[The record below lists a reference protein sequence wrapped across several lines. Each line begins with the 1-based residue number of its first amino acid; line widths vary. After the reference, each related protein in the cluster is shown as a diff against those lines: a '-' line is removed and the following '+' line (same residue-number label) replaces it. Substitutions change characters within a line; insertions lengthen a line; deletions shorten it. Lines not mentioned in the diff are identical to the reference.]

1 MKQRIPILTAV
12 LFAAGLTFAT
22 SGPADAGLFDRLK
35 RSPDAAEQGLQPP
48 GSVDGG
54 VVNVQSPQ
62 SEGQSAL
69 RMDRIEQQMREMTGQ
84 IEQLTFQVRQLQEQL
99 QRAQQDTDFRLK
111 GVEGGTGK
119 RSEAPAAKPRGNARA
134 ADAVPSQP
142 PAGDPIG
149 QAIGSTDGEM
159 DGTIPDPAGQGA
171 PPRAL
176 GQLTLDPNA
185 PVGGQPMDLSQGGG
199 AAPGA
204 APQATGSARAD
215 YDAAYDLVMKGDY
228 DVAESAFRQFLQ
240 AYPKDPLAADAQYW
254 VGESLYA
261 RQDFRGSA
269 DAFLSG
275 YKQYPKSGKAADM
288 LLKLG
293 MSLAGLNQ
301 REAAC
306 ATYAEVLKQY
316 PKSSRALLQRVK
328 QEQASASC

>member
-1 MKQRIPILTAV
+1 MRQRIPILTAV

-22 SGPADAGLFDRLK
+22 TGPADAGLFDRLK
-35 RSPDAAEQGLQPP
+35 RNPDNAEQGLHPP
-48 GSVDGG
+48 GSVGDG

-69 RMDRIEQQMREMTGQ
+69 RMDRIEQQMRDMTGQ

-111 GVEGGTGK
+111 GVEGGGK
-119 RSEAPAAKPRGNARA
+119 RSEAPAAKPRANNRA
-134 ADAVPSQP
+134 AAADPAPQPVPGDAI
-142 PAGDPIG
+142 GD
-149 QAIGSTDGEM
+149 AIGSTDGEM
-159 DGTIPDPAGQGA
+159 EGPGAGQGA

-199 AAPGA
+199 AGS
-204 APQATGSARAD
+204 APQATASARAD
-215 YDAAYDLVMKGDY
+215 YEAAYALVMKGDY
-228 DVAESAFRQFLQ
+228 DVAEAAFRQFLQ
-240 AYPKDPLAADAQYW
+240 AHPKDPLAADAQYW

-316 PKSSRALLQRVK
+316 PKSSNALLQRVK

>member
-1 MKQRIPILTAV
+1 MRQRIPILTAM

-22 SGPADAGLFDRLK
+22 TGPADAGLFDKLRGNN
-35 RSPDAAEQGLQPP
+35 AEQSPQPP
-48 GSVDGG
+48 GNVGG

-62 SEGQSAL
+62 NEGQSAM

-111 GVEGGTGK
+111 GVEGGGK
-119 RSEAPAAKPRGNARA
+119 RSEAPPAAAKPRADAAPAQRA
-134 ADAVPSQP
+134 APP
-142 PAGDPIG
+142 PADAIG
-149 QAIGSTDGEM
+149 AAIGSTDGEM
-159 DGTIPDPAGQGA
+159 DPGAGNPGQGA

-185 PVGGQPMDLSQGGG
+185 PIDLSQGGG
-199 AAPGA
+199 APHGA
-204 APQATGSARAD
+204 APQPTGDARSD
-215 YDAAYDLVMKGDY
+215 YEAAYALVMKGDY
-228 DVAESAFRQFLQ
+228 DVAEVSFRQFLQ
-240 AYPKDPLAADAQYW
+240 AHPRDPQAADAQYW
-254 VGESLYA
+254 LGESLYA
-261 RQDFRGSA
+261 RQDFRGAA

-293 MSLAGLNQ
+293 MSLSGLNQ

-316 PKSSRALLQRVK
+316 PKSSNALLQRVK

>member
-22 SGPADAGLFDRLK
+22 TGPADAGLFDRLK
-35 RSPDAAEQGLQPP
+35 RGSDQTEQAPTPP
-48 GSVDGG
+48 GGVGDGSG
-54 VVNVQSPQ
+54 YVQAQ
-62 SEGQSAL
+62 SGQADGQAGM

-99 QRAQQDTDFRLK
+99 QRAQ
-111 GVEGGTGK
+111 GGAVAPDK
-119 RSEAPAAKPRGNARA
+119 RTEAPPVRAR
-134 ADAVPSQP
+134 VPSRATDAAP
-142 PAGDPIG
+142 PAAPGGDAIG

-159 DGTIPDPAGQGA
+159 EGTVPVGQGA

-176 GQLTLDPNA
+176 GQLSIDPNA
-185 PVGGQPMDLSQGGG
+185 PIDLSQGSG
-199 AAPGA
+199 AAPTE
-204 APQATGSARAD
+204 APHATGSARGD
-215 YDAAYDLVMKGDY
+215 YDAAYGLVLKGDY
-228 DVAESAFRQFLQ
+228 DVAETSFRQFLQ
-240 AYPKDPLAADAQYW
+240 QYPRDPLASDAQYW
-254 VGESLYA
+254 IGESLYN
-261 RQDFRGSA
+261 RQDFRGAA

-275 YKQYPKSGKAADM
+275 YKQYPKSGKAPDM

-293 MSLAGLNQ
+293 MSLAGLKQ

-316 PKSSRALLQRVK
+316 PKSSNALLQRIK

>member
-1 MKQRIPILTAV
+1 MRQRIPILTAM
-12 LFAAGLTFAT
+12 LFAAGLTFSAT
-22 SGPADAGLFDRLK
+22 GPADAGLFDRL
-35 RSPDAAEQGLQPP
+35 RGGSGQGQQPP
-48 GSVDGG
+48 GEVGG
-54 VVNVQSPQ
+54 VMQAQSPQ
-62 SEGQSAL
+62 SEAQSAM
-69 RMDRIEQQMREMTGQ
+69 RMDRIEQQMRDMTGQ

-111 GVEGGTGK
+111 GVEGGGK
-119 RSEAPAAKPRGNARA
+119 RSDAAPAQRPRAEAPPAQRA
-134 ADAVPSQP
+134 APPDAI
-142 PAGDPIG
+142 GD
-149 QAIGSTDGEM
+149 AIGSTDAEM
-159 DGTIPDPAGQGA
+159 DPGAVGQGA

-185 PVGGQPMDLSQGGG
+185 PIDLSQGG
-199 AAPGA
+199 APPSAA
-204 APQATGSARAD
+204 APQATGNARGD
-215 YDAAYDLVMKGDY
+215 YEAAYGLVMKGDY
-228 DVAESAFRQFLQ
+228 DVAEAAFRQFLQ
-240 AYPKDPLAADAQYW
+240 AHPKDPLAADAQYW

-261 RQDFRGSA
+261 RQDYRGAA

-316 PKSSRALLQRVK
+316 PKSSNALLQRVK

>member
-1 MKQRIPILTAV
+1 MRQRIPILTAMV
-12 LFAAGLTFAT
+12 LAAGLTFTAT
-22 SGPADAGLFDRLK
+22 GPADAGLFDRL
-35 RSPDAAEQGLQPP
+35 RGGGGASEQGPQPP
-48 GSVDGG
+48 GSVGG
-54 VVNVQSPQ
+54 VVQAQSPQ
-62 SEGQSAL
+62 SEAQSAL
-69 RMDRIEQQMREMTGQ
+69 RMDRIEQQMRDMTGQ

-111 GVEGGTGK
+111 GVEGGGK
-119 RSEAPAAKPRGNARA
+119 RSDAAPPPG
-134 ADAVPSQP
+134 DAI
-142 PAGDPIG
+142 GD
-149 QAIGSTDGEM
+149 AIGSTDGEM
-159 DGTIPDPAGQGA
+159 DPAAGGPGA

-185 PVGGQPMDLSQGGG
+185 PIDLSQGGG
-199 AAPGA
+199 APSAA
-204 APQATGSARAD
+204 APPPSGNARSD
-215 YDAAYDLVMKGDY
+215 YEAAYGLVMRGDY
-228 DVAESAFRQFLQ
+228 DVAEAAFRQFLQ
-240 AYPKDPLAADAQYW
+240 AHPKDPLAADAQYW

-261 RQDFRGSA
+261 RQDYRGAA

-316 PKSSRALLQRVK
+316 PKSSNALLQRVK